1 MSKDIKSRL
10 ESLFGKVIQGVAA
23 ESISELER
31 VDTEEWDSLAHLN
44 LVISLEEEFGVSINP
59 DQAAA
64 ITSFEETYKF
74 VESKR

>member
-1 MSKDIKSRL
+1 MSQDIKSRL

-64 ITSFEETYKF
+64 ITSFEEIYKF

>member
-1 MSKDIKSRL
+1 MSQDIKSRL

-23 ESISELER
+23 ESISKLER

-59 DQAAA
+59 DQAAE
-64 ITSFEETYKF
+64 ITSFEETYRF